1 MSPVIVWGYILLS
14 VVSAN
19 LPWLSER
26 KFLIL
31 SSPKGKSGWIR
42 LLEWLLL
49 YFLIGAIGLGLEFRL
64 DGDIH
69 HQDWEFYAV
78 TLSLF
83 FVFALPGFI
92 WRYDWKRHV

>member
-1 MSPVIVWGYILLS
+1 MSGVIIWVYILLA

-26 KFLIL
+26 RFLVL
-31 SSPKGKSGWIR
+31 PAHDGKSGWLR
-42 LLEWLLL
+42 LLEWLIL
-49 YFLIGAIGLGLEFRL
+49 YLLIGVIGVGLEYRIN
-64 DGDIH
+64 GDVH
-69 HQDWEFYAV
+69 PQDWEFYAV

-92 WRYDWKRHV
+92 WRYDWKRH